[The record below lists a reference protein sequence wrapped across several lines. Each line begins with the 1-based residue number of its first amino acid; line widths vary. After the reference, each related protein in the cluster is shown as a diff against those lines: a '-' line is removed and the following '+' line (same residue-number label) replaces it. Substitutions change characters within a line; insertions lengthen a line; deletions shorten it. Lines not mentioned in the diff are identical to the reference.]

1 MKNDNQTNFR
11 NLNYKNVLPTL
22 TLGGLLLLS
31 SFAAMAFEKQNNL
44 KFVTDGQQLSDTTKV
59 VKGVP
64 LKPEDVSPLLVGES
78 IPIAKMLDAKGEEFD
93 LNKAVSEKPTILVF
107 YRGGWCPF
115 CSKELSGLQ
124 EIQSDLSTM
133 GYQVIAVSTDSPK
146 NLSKSMTKEKLTYT
160 LLSDGD
166 LEVSKKF
173 GIAFKSPA
181 NYDSF
186 LPEASGFKNVD
197 KLLPVPSVFILN
209 TTGEIIFEYINPNFK
224 QRISS
229 ALLKAAAQALI
240 SKN

>member
-1 MKNDNQTNFR
+1 MKNNSQANFR
-11 NLNYKNVLPTL
+11 NLNDRNVLPAL
-22 TLGGLLLLS
+22 TLGGLLLIS
-31 SFAAMAFEKQNNL
+31 SFAATAFEKPNNL
-44 KFVTDGQQLSDTTKV
+44 RTVTSVKQFLDTTKM

-64 LKPEDVSPLLVGES
+64 LKPEDVSPLLVGEK
-78 IPIAKMLDAKGEEFD
+78 IPVARLLDSKGEQFD
-93 LNKAVSEKPTILVF
+93 LNKAVAEKPTILVF

-146 NLSKSMTKEKLTYT
+146 NLTNSMTKEKLTYT

-166 LEVSKKF
+166 LEISKKF

-209 TTGEIIFEYINPNFK
+209 TAGEIIFEYINPNFK

-229 ALLKAAAQALI
+229 GLLKAAAQALI